1 MSKSLVLTLLVSAF
15 VVFVSTGIVMASSQ
29 AGESKNLIKCSTC
42 SMALASTSEIEQHMK
57 SHPGHEVT
65 PSTEPLLKC
74 STCSMALAST
84 SEIEHH
90 MKSHPGHEVTPST
103 EPLLKCSTC
112 SMGLTSNAALEQHMK
127 SHHGN

>member
-29 AGESKNLIKCSTC
+29 AGESKNLI
-42 SMALASTSEIEQHMK
+42 
-57 SHPGHEVT
+57 
-65 PSTEPLLKC
+65 KC